1 MEVLIVSFDSTSD
14 MFNGDAADKSPREES
29 ARDVNRR
36 LRAERSR
43 EKESAQVAQRGIGK
57 FERLARDI
65 ARRFK
70 GDPKRAWAEFCKRV
84 VIPAALGRART
95 ISDKRMTNIRQ
106 VIEQCIDQLQE
117 LRLPVSSILDFDQ
130 RRICALLKLWYA
142 EGINEGTIL
151 ERVSCLRRVMFLIGK
166 PQVIPKGKGWERIK
180 KEHGVP
186 VPLKGRS
193 IIARWAKGWHD
204 TGVDSA
210 PVIAAVAAEDAVC
223 GVQMEMMLLWG
234 LRLNESVQLQ
244 PRVSFD
250 HGGQFLLVYRGTK
263 GGKTRTVRLSPDEAV
278 SARQLEVLGRAFE
291 LADKHPKGILAIPGL
306 RLDQMKRRLLG
317 LASKHG
323 VNKAALGVTLH
334 GLRHQFANDLFKVL
348 TGLPAPCLGQLPAEA
363 YSSGPKAP
371 VVRDAYLEISRQ
383 MGHERPSISAAY
395 LGSAHLLSKEQKK
408 RLERW
413 DAQFQTLERDFLAG
427 GVLEAWITG
436 QAADGNELPTGK
448 ALDVVIA
455 LDGEASAGRQLA
467 VKEAIQRVIGRP
479 ASVTVTFDGL
489 RPEGG
494 FEVFL
499 RSAAQSASN
508 SAPPASAAVS
518 ASQ

>member
-1 MEVLIVSFDSTSD
+1 MTLDKT
-14 MFNGDAADKSPREES
+14 GDLFAFADPEGGFEPS
-29 ARDVNRR
+29 ARDVNRV
-36 LRAERSR
+36 LRAERER
-43 EKESAQVAQRGIGK
+43 EKELSRQKQRGTAK
-57 FERLARDI
+57 YERLAREA
-65 ARRFK
+65 ARK
-70 GDPKRAWAEFCKRV
+70 YAGNPKKAWTEMRRLMDV
-84 VIPAALGRART
+84 PAALGRVR
-95 ISDKRMTNIRQ
+95 IVSEKRMANINQ
-106 VIEQCIDQLQE
+106 VMEMSLDQLQE
-117 LRLPVSSILDFDQ
+117 LRRPVASILDIDQ
-130 RRICALLKLWYA
+130 KRVCELLKLWYDHKIQ
-142 EGINEGTIL
+142 ESTIL
-151 ERVSCLRRVMFLIGK
+151 ERVSCLRRVMYLIGK
-166 PQVIPKGKGWERIK
+166 AQVIPKGKAWERIK

-193 IIARWAKGWHD
+193 IIAQFAKGWHD
-204 TGVDSA
+204 LGVDSA
-210 PVIAAVAAEDAVC
+210 SVIAAAAAEDAVC

-234 LRLNESVQLQ
+234 LRLNEAVQLQ

-250 HGGQFLLVYRGTK
+250 HGGQFLLVHRGTK
-263 GGKTRTVRLSPDEAV
+263 GGKTRQVRLSPDDAV
-278 SARQLEVLGRAFE
+278 RARQLEVLGRAFE

-363 YSSGPKAP
+363 YSSGPKAG

-383 MGHERPSISAAY
+383 MGHERPSISGAY
-395 LGSAHLLSKEQKK
+395 LGSAHLLSKDQKK

-413 DAQFQTLERDFLAG
+413 DALFQKLEPDFLAA

-436 QAADGNELPTGK
+436 QAADGNELPAGK
-448 ALDVVIA
+448 VLDVVVQ
-455 LDGEASAGRQLA
+455 LDGAGAAGVSESARLSA
-467 VKEAIQRVIGRP
+467 LKEAIQRVISGRANVTS
-479 ASVTVTFDGL
+479 ASGL

-499 RSAAQSASN
+499 RSAVESASN
-508 SAPPASAAVS
+508 SVPPASAAVS
-518 ASQ
+518 ASE